1 MAELL
6 FEREVASIQLLTFEL
21 SDGEIEALV
30 ASLNFILKQA
40 DDETLERLTGAYRDE
55 LEAIRD
61 DLTLTLKDFEPEQ
74 TLDYAGVEPT

>member
-40 DDETLERLTGAYRDE
+40 DETLKRLTGAYRE
-55 LEAIRD
+55 
-61 DLTLTLKDFEPEQ
+61 
-74 TLDYAGVEPT
+74 

>member
-6 FEREVASIQLLTFEL
+6 SEREVASIQLFTFEL
-21 SDGEIEALV
+21 SEGEIEALL

-61 DLTLTLKDFEPEQ
+61 DLTLTLKDFESEQ
-74 TLDYAGVEPT
+74 TIDDAVVEPT